1 MHGMSCC
8 FDQPCH
14 FFGTQHHRQSLGPL
28 RVHQIIESEI
38 APLQSFLV
46 EKTQSRHADLDG
58 ARGVFLF
65 VEQVELVSAYLLGSE
80 FFWRPAE
87 VLCKLLYGKNVTTG
101 CCLGIV
107 AALEFFQH
115 PLTKLGHRDL
125 LSVTLEANATTLL
138 RLLHATASAAT
149 AA

>member
-1 MHGMSCC
+1 MVHSCL
-8 FDQPCH
+8 P
-14 FFGTQHHRQSLGPL
+14 S
-28 RVHQIIESEI
+28 V
-38 APLQSFLV
+38 
-46 EKTQSRHADLDG
+46 SRSCAAVRCSSTDIDLDG

-80 FFWRPAE
+80 FFWRLAE

>member
-1 MHGMSCC
+1 MHRMRCC

-28 RVHQIIESEI
+28 RVEQIIESEI

-87 VLCKLLYGKNVTTG
+87 VLCKLLYGKNVTRSY
-101 CCLGIV
+101 C
-107 AALEFFQH
+107 
-115 PLTKLGHRDL
+115 
-125 LSVTLEANATTLL
+125 TTL
-138 RLLHATASAAT
+138 RKTIMKQAI
-149 AA
+149 

>member
-1 MHGMSCC
+1 MVL
-8 FDQPCH
+8 
-14 FFGTQHHRQSLGPL
+14 HRPVELA
-28 RVHQIIESEI
+28 RVTGNLKIHMDGYRVLPGLTHN
-38 APLQSFLV
+38 APENELSP
-46 EKTQSRHADLDG
+46 
-58 ARGVFLF
+58 RGVFLF

-125 LSVTLEANATTLL
+125 LSVTLEANAT
-138 RLLHATASAAT
+138 RAYRKSGFRPKVSDYATTCMYYCLSFGKF
-149 AA
+149 